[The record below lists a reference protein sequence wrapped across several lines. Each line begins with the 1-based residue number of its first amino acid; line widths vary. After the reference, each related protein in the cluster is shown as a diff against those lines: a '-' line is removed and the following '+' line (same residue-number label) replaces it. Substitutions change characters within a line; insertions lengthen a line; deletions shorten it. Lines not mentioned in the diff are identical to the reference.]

1 MGDRRDHHGHQL
13 SGRKAIFGVDAIDEH
28 VGEMGD
34 GGGVLEIVE
43 RIFAVAGTNIYE
55 VIGEMTWE
63 TCQVRK
69 RRGWIRVRV
78 VKVILL

>member
-1 MGDRRDHHGHQL
+1 MIHVMGHRRDHHGHQL

-63 TCQVRK
+63 T
-69 RRGWIRVRV
+69 RV
-78 VKVILL
+78 K